1 MERHLA
7 AIMAADLAGY
17 SRLMEKDEAGT
28 LRRLQKLR
36 SDILQPLFAKHR
48 GRLVKQTG
56 DGFLVDFGSAV
67 NAVLCAQD
75 LQTQLAGPKG
85 EPGYRFRIGLHLGDV
100 IVEDGDI
107 YGGGVNIAARLEQIA
122 PVGGI
127 ALSEALYEQ
136 IEGKVSG
143 VFKFEGRQ
151 QLKNIER
158 PVGIWLL
165 HANGANEDATL
176 GPPTGANSDSSDTP
190 SMAVLPFANLTGDP
204 SQDYLALGIADQLIT
219 TLGQVPWFFVS
230 APMASFAAEFKSAP
244 KSDVARRLGVRYLIG
259 GSLQKAGTRLRVSV
273 HLTEADKGRQIWSE
287 QFSDSVDNLFEL
299 QDRMAKTVI
308 GAIEPR
314 MRQLEIRRSQ
324 TKHGS
329 LSAFDHYLRAL
340 PHIRGMTK
348 ADFDSGL
355 AHLEN
360 ATAMN
365 PTYAAAHGLIA
376 WLMTL
381 RVPQGQHLELESGLF
396 HAEQAIQHG
405 QGDSEALST
414 GGYALGYLKWD
425 PELGI
430 QYLRESIT
438 LNPNSARTYDFA
450 GWLWLYAGKAEEAL
464 EHFDHS
470 LDLSPIDDFAFRAL
484 TGKAFAL
491 LFLRQLEAAVAV
503 AKRALTANP
512 NFTPCH
518 RVLAPALALS
528 GSAVEARKVVEDL
541 LAHYPSLTVS
551 RFAEETRFVDPTYKA
566 TLLDGLRRAGLPA

>member
-36 SDILQPLFAKHR
+36 SDVMQPLFAKYR
-48 GRLVKQTG
+48 GRLVKQIG

-67 NAVLCAQD
+67 NALLCAQD

-85 EPGYRFRIGLHLGDV
+85 EPGYRFRIGLHVGDV
-100 IVEDGDI
+100 IVEEGDI

-127 ALSEALYEQ
+127 ALSEAIYEQ

-143 VFKFEGRQ
+143 VFQFEGRQ

-165 HANGANEDATL
+165 HANGASEDATL
-176 GPPTGANSDSSDTP
+176 GPATDATSDTSDTP
-190 SMAVLPFANLTGDP
+190 SMAVLPFANLTGEP
-204 SQDYLALGIADQLIT
+204 SQDYLALGIADQLVT
-219 TLGQVPWFFVS
+219 TLGHVPWFFVS
-230 APMASFAAEFKSAP
+230 AQSASFAAELESAP
-244 KSDVARRLGVRYLIG
+244 GSDVARRLGVRYLIG
-259 GSLQKAGTRLRVSV
+259 GALQKAGTRLRVSV
-273 HLTEADKGRQIWSE
+273 HLTEGDNGRQIWSD
-287 QFSDSVDNLFEL
+287 QFSDSVENLFEL

-360 ATAMN
+360 AIAMN

-381 RVPQGQHLELESGLF
+381 RVPQGQHLELEGGLF
-396 HAEQAIQHG
+396 HAEQAIRHG
-405 QGDSEALST
+405 QGDSEALSA
-414 GGYALGYLKWD
+414 GGYALGYLRWD
-425 PELGI
+425 PALGI

-438 LNPNSARTYDFA
+438 LNPNSARTHDFA
-450 GWLWLYAGKAEEAL
+450 GWLQLYAGNAEEAL
-464 EHFDHS
+464 QHFEHS
-470 LDLSPIDDFAFRAL
+470 LNLSPIDDFAFRAI

-491 LFLRQLEAAVAV
+491 LFLRQPEAAVTA

-512 NFTPCH
+512 NFTVCH

-528 GSAVEARKVVEDL
+528 GSAEEAQKVVEDL

-551 RFAEETRFVDPTYKA
+551 RFAGETRFVDPTYKA
-566 TLLDGLRRAGLPA
+566 TLMDGLRRAGLPA